1 MLVTVLLVA
10 LCTATAQR
18 GVATQPN
25 RRLLFGSFYTRASP
39 SPPPAKNF
47 NRISTFLVCSQLEPN
62 CDVDTETVAETIDV
76 AGDGMKLVYSD
87 SELSAIGFVD
97 VRHAQ
102 PTAMPLDGAR
112 ARACSAT
119 PARPN
124 CRGDVLTL
132 AHR

>member
-18 GVATQPN
+18 GVATQPI
-25 RRLLFGSFYTRASP
+25 RRLLFGSFYKRAPP

-112 ARACSAT
+112 ARLLRHPCPTELS
-119 PARPN
+119 R
-124 CRGDVLTL
+124 
-132 AHR
+132 